1 MVETGDKLLN
11 YLTDSVPEKDFV
23 FAAVPGF
30 GGSGGVNG
38 GTLRIKLVD
47 PDKRTKTQ
55 SELAKEIGKKLP
67 SINNARIFPVEEQTI
82 SVGLGS
88 RGSLPVQF
96 ILQNLDFEKIKTVIP
111 KFLEEARKDKTFQNV
126 DVNLKFNK
134 PELQLTIDR
143 IKAKD
148 LGLSI
153 IDVADVV
160 SSAFSGRR
168 LAYFIMN
175 GKQ

>member
-1 MVETGDKLLN
+1 
-11 YLTDSVPEKDFV
+11 
-23 FAAVPGF
+23 
-30 GGSGGVNG
+30 
-38 GTLRIKLVD
+38 
-47 PDKRTKTQ
+47 
-55 SELAKEIGKKLP
+55 
-67 SINNARIFPVEEQTI
+67 
-82 SVGLGS
+82 

-96 ILQNLDFEKIKTVIP
+96 ILQNLNFEKIKTVIP
-111 KFLEEARKDKTFQNV
+111 KFLDEARKDKTFQNV

-153 IDVADVV
+153 QDVGDVV

-175 GKQ
+175 G